1 MLGPVCVSRGRF
13 AGVKGAGAVS
23 VPACVL
29 MPGGVAGAVSPT
41 SSSDI
46 SIAGAD
52 CVFRVSDACGWIS
65 NSGVAG
71 AAGVSCAS
79 RIAGSVLLFGVLLLF
94 ALRTGVLTAGSL
106 CCSCVSPKVFAC
118 WLIVCR

>member
-1 MLGPVCVSRGRF
+1 MLLLLAPLCLAVLLGPVCVSRGRF

-46 SIAGAD
+46 SIAVAD
-52 CVFRVSDACGWIS
+52 CVFRVSDACG
-65 NSGVAG
+65 
-71 AAGVSCAS
+71 
-79 RIAGSVLLFGVLLLF
+79 
-94 ALRTGVLTAGSL
+94 
-106 CCSCVSPKVFAC
+106 
-118 WLIVCR
+118 